1 VQFSPQML
9 GDNPFAALTTIVAPA
24 VLTNACSVLSLGTGN
39 RIARVVD
46 QSKRLQAMLA
56 EAEGEER
63 TRTADELRRLTTR
76 SKMLLRAMRLF
87 YGSLGCFAGAALLA
101 VVGASFA
108 AYGATTAFKT
118 VAGVGFLVGALG
130 VVGLSSGCVLLVRE
144 VRMALEQ
151 TEENARR
158 ALAGL

>member
-1 VQFSPQML
+1 MA
-9 GDNPFAALTTIVAPA
+9 DNPFAALTTIVAPA

-46 QSKRLQAMLA
+46 QSRRLQDMLSEAQGDEREHTA
-56 EAEGEER
+56 E
-63 TRTADELRRLTTR
+63 ELRRLAKR
-76 SKMLLRAMRLF
+76 SQMLFRAMRFF
-87 YGSLGCFAGAALLA
+87 YGSLGCFAGAALIA
-101 VVGASFA
+101 VVGASLA
-108 AYGATTAFKT
+108 AYGAVTAFKAT
-118 VAGVGFLVGALG
+118 AAIGFLVGALG
-130 VVGLSSGCVLLVRE
+130 VLGLSSGCVLLVHE